1 MNLIIDIKNISK
13 LSFFIFISNI
23 ISSKQ
28 LNFEFSKNTPL
39 INENNLLI
47 PKKIYNNSDLTKSFY
62 KQKSKIKSLRFLEV
76 SKCKESN
83 EESNSKSLC
92 ISCNTNGGYYPI
104 YYDYNYDNSK
114 ENIKTYLDQYI
125 DCYNQDSKP
134 SNYYFNSKLQAY
146 EKCYE
151 SCKSCS
157 GYGDQNNNNCDS
169 CNDNYIFK
177 PEVNSSKNCVL
188 RCQYY
193 YYYNSVGEYTCT
205 EYGLCP
211 PQLNLAIED
220 KKKCVSDC
228 NNDNEFKYQY
238 NGECL
243 SICPENT
250 VTMESSNICLDINI
264 NKCVL
269 TVKYT
274 QIKGSNV
281 NHIMINELA
290 KRYVKEYSYT
300 QNHVSQFIADNYVI
314 LFYRNKS
321 CLPELH
327 LNSSIMDLESCITR
341 IKGIYHNISSPL
353 IAVIDKMGAYNNPS
367 LYYSFYHPNTGEKL
381 YAYLCDN
388 ITIKVKK
395 NVSSLYPKGRYDWL
409 TRQNID
415 VFFYNDSFFIN
426 ICTHYESFNKKDIIL
441 VDRLKMFYISSFICD
456 NNCVYN
462 GTDYTTLTTTC
473 ICNYTEANIYLINVN
488 LDSFIKMGLEKVIE
502 IYSDVFSKLERYK
515 VFFVSCFRDV
525 FTFKYFIRNLGG
537 FIILALILIQVICL
551 IFLASSCFFNKLDQ
565 FIISVTNSYTN
576 YLKKIHRMKRDI
588 QYKKNSIKS
597 NLNNET
603 NDENYKSSLIE
614 NSKKQESRNFK
625 NVDAKEKLD
634 NSLTSND
641 NTKKVFETSELVSK
655 RMNEKPNYKKHYNKR
670 NNSTLDINNFD
681 YFDKYYKTNSFN
693 EIDMRDYLYTS
704 PDEMSFNN
712 SIKKDKRT
720 FCTLLLNRIVKKQII
735 AYTFFMIDE
744 TIPIYL
750 KIISMTLYIDI
761 FFLSIAILY
770 FPSEISLKFI
780 LYSADKKK
788 YKRMVIILA
797 LLKVTYSFLIATG
810 IRFLMELFF
819 ANNITI
825 KKVLKREKDDE
836 KVLRN
841 EINKLIIC
849 IKIRYIF
856 FIIIDLFLMLV
867 SWYYIC
873 CFNNVYSYTKIEWCV
888 ICIIAIFASQILLI
902 VISFIETCFRFVA
915 IKLKCEFLFYISEF
929 FKYIF

>member
-1 MNLIIDIKNISK
+1 MHLIDILNVSK
-13 LSFFIFISNI
+13 FIFFICIPNI
-23 ISSKQ
+23 ISSKRMK
-28 LNFEFSKNTPL
+28 FEFSNNISL
-39 INENNLLI
+39 GNENNLLMT
-47 PKKIYNNSDLTKSFY
+47 KKINNSNYLRKYFY
-62 KQKSKIKSLRFLEV
+62 KKKSNKKSLRILPEE
-76 SKCKESN
+76 KCKESN
-83 EESNSKSLC
+83 EESKLNSLC
-92 ISCNTNGGYYPI
+92 ISCNTEGGYYPI
-104 YYDYNYDNSK
+104 YYNYYYDNSK
-114 ENIKTYLDQYI
+114 ENIKPYLNEYI
-125 DCYNQDSKP
+125 ECYNQDTIP
-134 SNYYFNSKLQAY
+134 SNYYLNSKLQAY

-151 SCKSCS
+151 SCKTCHE
-157 GYGDQNNNNCDS
+157 YGDQNNNNCDT
-169 CNDNYIFK
+169 CIDNYIFK
-177 PEVNSSKNCVL
+177 PEVDSSKNCIL
-188 RCQYY
+188 KCQYY
-193 YYYNSVGEYTCT
+193 YYYNSVGEYACT
-205 EYGLCP
+205 EYNLCP
-211 PQLNLAIED
+211 EQFNLAIED

-228 NNDNEFKYQY
+228 NKDGNFKYQY
-238 NGECL
+238 NGECYDR
-243 SICPENT
+243 CPKNT
-250 VTMESSNICLDINI
+250 KIIESSNICRDNNI
-264 NKCVL
+264 DKCTL
-269 TVKYT
+269 TIKYT
-274 QIKGSNV
+274 QIKGSNI
-281 NHIMINELA
+281 NINMINELV
-290 KRYVKEYSYT
+290 KRFVKEYSYT

-314 LFYRNKS
+314 LLYRNKS
-321 CLPELH
+321 CLPEFH
-327 LNSSIMDLESCITR
+327 LNSSIIDLESCVSKID
-341 IKGIYHNISSPL
+341 GLYHISSPL
-353 IAVIDKMGAYNNPS
+353 IAVIDKMGAYKNPS
-367 LYYSFYHPNTGEKL
+367 FYYSFYNPDNGEKL

-388 ITIKVKK
+388 IPIKVKK
-395 NVSSLYPKGRYDWL
+395 NVSSLYPRGGYDWL

-415 VFFYNDSFFIN
+415 VFFANDSFFID
-426 ICTHYESFNKKDIIL
+426 ICSHYESINKKDIIL
-441 VDRLKMFYISSFICD
+441 VDRIKMFYINSFICD

-473 ICNYTEANIYLINVN
+473 ICNFSEANIYLININ
-488 LDSFIKMGLEKVIE
+488 LDNFIKMGEDKVIE
-502 IYSDVFSKLERYK
+502 IYSNIFSKLEKYK
-515 VFFVSCFRDV
+515 IFFVSCFRDV
-525 FTFKYFIRNLGG
+525 FTFKYFIRNYGG
-537 FIILALILIQVICL
+537 FIILILILIQVICL
-551 IFLASSCFFNKLDQ
+551 ILLASSCFFNKLNQ

-603 NDENYKSSLIE
+603 NDGNYKSGLIE
-614 NSKKQESRNFK
+614 NSKRQESRNFK
-625 NVDAKEKLD
+625 NVDAKEKFD
-634 NSLTSND
+634 NSLTSNN

-655 RMNEKPNYKKHYNKR
+655 RMNEKPNYKRHYNRR
-670 NNSTLDINNFD
+670 NNATLDINNID

-720 FCTLLLNRIVKKQII
+720 FCTMLLNRIVKKQII

-780 LYSADKKK
+780 LYSADKKA
-788 YKRMVIILA
+788 YKRMVIIFA

-841 EINKLIIC
+841 EINNLIIC

-856 FIIIDLFLMLV
+856 FIIIDLIIMIV

-873 CFNNVYSYTKIEWCV
+873 CFNNVYSYTRIEWLV
-888 ICIIAIFASQILLI
+888 ISIIAIFGSQFLLI
-902 VISFIETCFRFVA
+902 IISFIETCFRFVA
-915 IKLKCEFLFYISEF
+915 IKLKCEFFFYISEF